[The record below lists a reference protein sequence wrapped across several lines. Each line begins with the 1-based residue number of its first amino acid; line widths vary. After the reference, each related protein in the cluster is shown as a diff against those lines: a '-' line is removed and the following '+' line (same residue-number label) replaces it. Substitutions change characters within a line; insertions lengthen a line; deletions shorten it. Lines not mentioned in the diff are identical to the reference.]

1 MNEITHKR
9 IVLFDG
15 VCNLC
20 NGAVRFIIRH
30 DAKDQF
36 RFASVQSDF
45 AKQLLGKHHFPFFYK
60 TDSIIFIE
68 DGKVYLKSEA
78 VLGIVRRL
86 GGFWKLLVIF
96 YVIPRFI
103 RDGVYDF
110 IARNRYKWFGKRN
123 ECMIPTEKLR
133 RRFLA

>member
-1 MNEITHKR
+1 MEEITHKR

-36 RFASVQSDF
+36 RFASLQSDF
-45 AKQLLGKHHFPFFYK
+45 AKQLLKKHHFPIHK
-60 TDSIIFIE
+60 TGSIILIE
-68 DGKVYLKSEA
+68 GGKVYLRSGA
-78 VLGIVRRL
+78 VLGIIRRL
-86 GGFWKLLVIF
+86 GGFWKLLVVF
-96 YVIPRFI
+96 YIIPRFI
-103 RDGVYDF
+103 RDGMYDF

-123 ECMIPTEKLR
+123 ECMIPTKELR
-133 RRFLA
+133 QRFLA